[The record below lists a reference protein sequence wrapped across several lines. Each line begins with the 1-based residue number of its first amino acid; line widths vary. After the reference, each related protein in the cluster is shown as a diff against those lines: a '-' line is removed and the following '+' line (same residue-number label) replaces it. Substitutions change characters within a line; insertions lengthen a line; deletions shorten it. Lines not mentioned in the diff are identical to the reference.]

1 MRSTVRMNLEQELPQ
16 QKRAA
21 SPNKLVMMREDP
33 RICKSQ
39 KAKGCAAWGW
49 YLSSFLF
56 LWQYSERIY
65 TYRLDT
71 VQREETPMPN
81 DLATLETQRSK
92 LLEEFLGLHDLRPGS
107 ITAVTRRCGKPSCH
121 CAKHNDPGH
130 DPQFRLTR
138 RVSGKTVTESFPNPT
153 ALRTAQQ
160 EVAEFHRFQK
170 LSQDLVALNE
180 KICRLR
186 PVEQQRGGWTEQEKK
201 TLLRSMR
208 KWREK

>member
-1 MRSTVRMNLEQELPQ
+1 MQPSHITLPQ
-16 QKRAA
+16 KPSENENRPRA
-21 SPNKLVMMREDP
+21 
-33 RICKSQ
+33 
-39 KAKGCAAWGW
+39 GCAAWGW

-121 CAKHNDPGH
+121 CTKHNDPGH

-138 RVSGKTVTESFPNPT
+138 RVSGKTVTESSPNPT
-153 ALRTAQQ
+153 ALRKAQQ

-170 LSQDLVALNE
+170 LSEDLVTLNE
-180 KICRLR
+180 QICRLR

-201 TLLRSMR
+201 RLLRSIR
-208 KWREK
+208 RWRGK